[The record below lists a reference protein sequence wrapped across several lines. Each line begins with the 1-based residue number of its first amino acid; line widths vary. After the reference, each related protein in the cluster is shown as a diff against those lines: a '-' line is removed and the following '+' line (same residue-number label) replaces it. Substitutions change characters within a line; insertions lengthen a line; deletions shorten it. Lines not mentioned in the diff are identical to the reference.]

1 MADLPDMR
9 PNERIPWPFAIFIM
23 LFGAPFMLV
32 PFFFIG
38 TALLEGDTELLLP
51 VCFFGPPFFAAGAAV
66 SSIGWTAL
74 SGKLGRP
81 TKIIG
86 APESSGPRPAG
97 KAVSMTFGGNRSL
110 LGPALIGALLVP
122 FFAVALFSALA
133 GLAELISGNLGG
145 VCIAFVAIPFG
156 LIASSVLAGMLS
168 KRYLEIDHKWDTLV
182 YTERLFRWRTH
193 YEKRKVS
200 EASCVREWTVTS
212 TTTDSDGNERT
223 TETQRIRIM
232 RDRLLEDVDWDLDI
246 SMLLHSNGIS
256 PQDVA
261 KALGVPYKP
270 RPPLDHVYVL
280 DQDGKTGDP
289 LIDADW

>member
-1 MADLPDMR
+1 MR
-9 PNERIPWPFAIFIM
+9 PDERIPWPFAIFLM

-32 PFFFIG
+32 PAFFIG
-38 TALLEGDTELLLP
+38 TALQEGDPELLIP
-51 VCFFGPPFFAAGAAV
+51 VCFFGPPFFAAGVSV

-74 SGKLGRP
+74 TGKP
-81 TKIIG
+81 TKLIG
-86 APESSGPRPAG
+86 APKSSGPRPVG
-97 KAVSMTFGGNRSL
+97 KAVSMTFGGNRAL
-110 LGPALIGALLVP
+110 WGPTIVGALLVP
-122 FFAVALFSALA
+122 FFAVALISALA
-133 GLAELISGNLGG
+133 GLAALLSGNLEG

-156 LIASSVLAGMLS
+156 LIASTVMAGLLT

-182 YTERLFRWRTH
+182 YTERLLRWRIG
-193 YEKRKVS
+193 YEERKVS

-212 TTTDSDGNERT
+212 TRTDSDGNIHT
-223 TETQRIRIM
+223 TEAQRIRIM
-232 RDRLLEDVDWDLDI
+232 RERLLEDEDWDLDI

-256 PQDVA
+256 PEDVA

-270 RPPLDHVYVL
+270 RPPLDHVYEL

>member
-1 MADLPDMR
+1 MSDLPDSR
-9 PNERIPWPFAIFIM
+9 PNEHTPWPFAIFLM

-32 PFFFIG
+32 PAFFIG
-38 TALLEGDTELLLP
+38 TALQEGDPELLTP
-51 VCFFGPPFFAAGAAV
+51 VCFFGPPFFAAGIAV

-74 SGKLGRP
+74 TGKP
-81 TKIIG
+81 TKLIG
-86 APESSGPRPAG
+86 APKSSGPRPAG
-97 KAVSMTFGGNRSL
+97 KAVSMTFGGKRTPW
-110 LGPALIGALLVP
+110 GPAIIGALLVP
-122 FFAVALFSALA
+122 FFAAAFIGATE
-133 GLAELISGNLGG
+133 GLAELLSGNLEG

-156 LIASSVLAGMLS
+156 LIASTLMAGLLT

-182 YTERLFRWRTH
+182 YTERLFRWRIG

-212 TTTDSDGNERT
+212 TRTDSDGNTHT

-232 RDRLLEDVDWDLDI
+232 RERLLEDEDWDLDI
-246 SMLLHSNGIS
+246 GMLLHSNGIS
-256 PQDVA
+256 PEDVA